1 VALGVVLG
9 LMFLTRFIALPLI
22 PAFLIVWWLK
32 VRSQDLA
39 RRVSRG
45 MIQRAT
51 LVLLPLAGLVGGWVA
66 AGASREVPLAQLLG
80 FSIASTP
87 NPDQLTLS
95 RLALWVVFYACYVAL
110 IAAPF
115 LGVLLPALVRRRDL
129 GLTPEQRRWLSAV
142 VLVGAALLVA
152 CVRHS
157 WRSNYNYPAPSKIQ
171 GRYLLYFV
179 PLLLAT
185 VVVAIQRLPLRPLTP
200 SRWLGVV
207 LAAGGITVAGFAVL
221 FKGFVFLGHPLPL
234 AINSPEGYVVEGLG
248 GKVFA
253 SVCLAIVAATAA
265 LVGRDR
271 RAALVALALGVVML
285 YGMGDQAIYR
295 TRLLPWQ
302 AANVHIKAVGDLLAA
317 RDEYGGRITFVTA
330 RVPTDTSAG
339 KVREM
344 SSTLWM
350 REAIAGDWG
359 WDEALPK
366 ESILVVSGQ
375 GMRLEVRRVEQS
387 GARACRGEAYRFLGR
402 DFCAEP
408 ELQDAG
414 SN

>member
-1 VALGVVLG
+1 MLY
-9 LMFLTRFIALPLI
+9 TCY
-22 PAFLIVWWLK
+22 
-32 VRSQDLA
+32 
-39 RRVSRG
+39 
-45 MIQRAT
+45 
-51 LVLLPLAGLVGGWVA
+51 A
-66 AGASREVPLAQLLG
+66 A
-80 FSIASTP
+80 I
-87 NPDQLTLS
+87 
-95 RLALWVVFYACYVAL
+95 

-115 LGVLLPALVRRRDL
+115 LGVLLPALARLRDL
-129 GLTPEQRRWLSAV
+129 RLTPEQRRWLSTM

-157 WRSNYNYPAPSKIQ
+157 WRANYNYPNLFKIQ

-185 VVVAIQRLPLRPLTP
+185 AVVAIQRLPSRPLTP

-207 LAAGGITVAGFAVL
+207 LAAGGTTVAGIAIL
-221 FKGFVFLGHPLPL
+221 FKGFVFLGHPLLL
-234 AINSPEGYVVEGLG
+234 APNSPDGYVVEGLG

-253 SVCLAIVAATAA
+253 SVCLAIVAASAGLA
-265 LVGRDR
+265 GRDR
-271 RAALVALALGVVML
+271 RWALAALALGVVML

-317 RDEYGGRITFVTA
+317 RDEYGSRTAFVTA
-330 RVPTDTSAG
+330 RVPTGTTAS

-344 SSTLWM
+344 SSALWM

-366 ESILVVSGQ
+366 ESILVVSGR
-375 GMRLEVRRVEQS
+375 GMRIEVRRVQQS

-402 DFCAEP
+402 DFCAEL
-408 ELQDAG
+408 EVQDDG